1 MPDGARAFTLRPM
14 TTADLD
20 ACMALTRA
28 VGWNQLPAD
37 WETILRLSPGGCF
50 AAVIAGRLVGTAMT
64 TVYGNAFGWVGMVI
78 VHPDRRRCG
87 IGRALMERC
96 IESLAHCAAV
106 RLDATPMGKRLYEQ
120 LDFVDEYEFGRYIAE
135 APPCPALLE
144 VTGVDIFP
152 LVAADLAEVVAFD
165 TPLFGVDRG
174 AVLAAWLQRAPH
186 LAWIARRSGTVVG
199 YSMGREGLN
208 FDGICPVVALE
219 ETIARALVTRA
230 LAILAPRPVVI
241 DAFEHTPGFL
251 SWLAEL
257 GFVKQR
263 PFLRMYRGRNSHP
276 GDTSRIYAVG
286 GPEVG

>member
-1 MPDGARAFTLRPM
+1 
-14 TTADLD
+14 
-20 ACMALTRA
+20 MALTRA

-120 LDFVDEYEFGRYIAE
+120 LDFVDEYEFGRHIAE

-186 LAWIARRSGTVVG
+186 LA
-199 YSMGREGLN
+199 
-208 FDGICPVVALE
+208 
-219 ETIARALVTRA
+219 
-230 LAILAPRPVVI
+230 
-241 DAFEHTPGFL
+241 
-251 SWLAEL
+251 
-257 GFVKQR
+257 
-263 PFLRMYRGRNSHP
+263 
-276 GDTSRIYAVG
+276 
-286 GPEVG
+286 